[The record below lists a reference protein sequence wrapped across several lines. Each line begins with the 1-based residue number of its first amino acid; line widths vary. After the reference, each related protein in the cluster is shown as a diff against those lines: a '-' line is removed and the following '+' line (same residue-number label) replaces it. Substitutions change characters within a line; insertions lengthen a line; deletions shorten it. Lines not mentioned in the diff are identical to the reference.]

1 MCAGFFLIAALEEA
15 IHHLLHPAST
25 SKTKEEA
32 EAKVETMEEAK
43 EEVREDQREHEEE
56 RSAARA
62 KAAIRSVFVVF
73 ALSFHSI
80 VEGEQRHTDITLQLN
95 LDIFFMH
102 INRSNIKVKNMF
114 ILLMFPPIPDV

>member
-15 IHHLLHPAST
+15 IHHLLHPATT
-25 SKTKEEA
+25 SD
-32 EAKVETMEEAK
+32 TMEEAK
-43 EEVREDQREHEEE
+43 AEMDTIEEAKKEAMEEAKEGVRDQEEE

-80 VEGEQRHTDITLQLN
+80 VEGERRHAVLAFQLY
-95 LDIFFMH
+95 FFSH
-102 INRSNIKVKNMF
+102 YANK
-114 ILLMFPPIPDV
+114 

>member
-15 IHHLLHPAST
+15 IHHLMQRAT
-25 SKTKEEA
+25 TTDTMEETK
-32 EAKVETMEEAK
+32 AKEDTIDGAKEEAK
-43 EEVREDQREHEEE
+43 EEVREQEEE

-80 VEGEQRHTDITLQLN
+80 VEGEKRHTDLA
-95 LDIFFMH
+95 F
-102 INRSNIKVKNMF
+102 
-114 ILLMFPPIPDV
+114 

>member
-1 MCAGFFLIAALEEA
+1 MWQVIMCAGFFLIAALEEA

-25 SKTKEEA
+25 SKAKE
-32 EAKVETMEEAK
+32 EEAK
-43 EEVREDQREHEEE
+43 EGAKAKEEEKEGARELEQEQE

-80 VEGEQRHTDITLQLN
+80 VEGEQTHTVHPL
-95 LDIFFMH
+95 H
-102 INRSNIKVKNMF
+102 ASHVS
-114 ILLMFPPIPDV
+114 

>member
-15 IHHLLHPAST
+15 IHHLLQPATT
-25 SKTKEEA
+25 S
-32 EAKVETMEEAK
+32 EAKEETMEEAK
-43 EEVREDQREHEEE
+43 EGFREQEQE

-80 VEGEQRHTDITLQLN
+80 VEGEQRHNVLA
-95 LDIFFMH
+95 F
-102 INRSNIKVKNMF
+102 
-114 ILLMFPPIPDV
+114 

>member
-15 IHHLLHPAST
+15 IHHLLHPAT
-25 SKTKEEA
+25 TTEAKEETKT
-32 EAKVETMEEAK
+32 KVETMEEGA
-43 EEVREDQREHEEE
+43 REQEQE

-80 VEGEQRHTDITLQLN
+80 VEGEQRHNDFAFNVQTL
-95 LDIFFMH
+95 F
-102 INRSNIKVKNMF
+102 
-114 ILLMFPPIPDV
+114 LLTLCK